1 MQIDTQMEVLCEHSM
16 DGRTCDRQCKH
27 KLIVNGLNEIYRC
40 GYHWREIVR
49 RNDTSHH
56 YVLDKND
63 EWKMNV
69 HEAKPAKGKQPDVY
83 VKEFSQPNTVIM
95 FNAPIYIQ
103 TKA

>member
-1 MQIDTQMEVLCEHSM
+1 MQIDTQMQVLCDHQI

-49 RNDTSHH
+49 RNHTSHH
-56 YVLDKND
+56 YVLNKRD
-63 EWKMNV
+63 EWKMNLP
-69 HEAKPAKGKQPDVY
+69 EAKPNKGKQFY
-83 VKEFSQPNTVIM
+83 SQPNTVIM

-103 TKA
+103 NKA